1 MLRPNR
7 LILGWCLGALGAS
20 IAGAAVAK
28 PDGSGPAIRVAQSES
43 DRTNV
48 PANIPNIAGVSL
60 QMSPGQ
66 SVSVGTK
73 ISFRV
78 TTKKPGYLLLI
89 DIDAN
94 GNMSQIF
101 PGPEMIVQSQDAASN
116 FIKPGEELLVP
127 NSEARK
133 RGFEY
138 VITPPTGEA
147 TVVAILSERRVQ
159 ILDLPD
165 TQKPRTEAE
174 TISYL
179 TEWTS
184 GLRIPDS
191 GTGKLQPSNW
201 SFDIKPYS
209 IK

>member
-1 MLRPNR
+1 V
-7 LILGWCLGALGAS
+7 S
-20 IAGAAVAK
+20 IVGAAMAN
-28 PDGSGPAIRVAQSES
+28 PAGSGPATRVAQSYS

-48 PANIPNIAGVSL
+48 PANIPNTASVSL

-66 SVSVGTK
+66 SVSVGTNV
-73 ISFRV
+73 SFRV
-78 TTKKPGYLLLI
+78 TSRKPGYLLLI

-101 PGPEMIVQSQDAASN
+101 PSPEMIVQSQDAARN
-116 FIKPGEELLVP
+116 FIKPGEELLIP
-127 NSEARK
+127 NAEARK
-133 RGFEY
+133 RGFDY

-147 TVVAILSERRVQ
+147 AVVAILSERRVQ

-179 TEWTS
+179 TGWTS
-184 GLRIPDS
+184 GLRVPDP

-209 IK
+209 IR

>member
-1 MLRPNR
+1 MLLPNR

-28 PDGSGPAIRVAQSES
+28 PAGSGPAIRVAQSES
-43 DRTNV
+43 ERNNV

-60 QMSPGQ
+60 HMSPGQ
-66 SVSVGTK
+66 PVSVGTK

-101 PGPEMIVQSQDAASN
+101 PSPEMIVQSQDAASN
-116 FIKPGEELLVP
+116 FIKPGEELLIP

-133 RGFEY
+133 RGFDY

-147 TVVAILSERRVQ
+147 AVVAILSERRVQ

-165 TQKPRTEAE
+165 TQKPRTETE

-184 GLRIPDS
+184 GLRVPDS

-209 IK
+209 IR